1 MVLRAPCVVVAT
13 PTCNPLVFMNL
24 RGYAMMK
31 LVMVARSLSTATI
44 SFGLVTVPIRL
55 YAASESQAAV
65 SFNLLHGKCHSRL
78 KQQYICPKD
87 EEIVTRDQMVKGYE
101 FAKDQYVVF
110 TEDEIKAMAEESS
123 KTIEITEFVPLT
135 KVDPIYFESAYYLG
149 PDKGGDKAYRL
160 LTEAMRQTGRCALA
174 KWAARGKQYLTLMRP
189 VEGGLV
195 MQVLNYADEV
205 RPFSEVPVGDATVKE
220 PELKLAVQLIEQI
233 ATDEFHP
240 ENYVDEVRAR
250 YHEAIQRK
258 VEGQE
263 VTAAAPEAPKAQII
277 DLMEALKASLAQ
289 KGPRPT
295 AVPAP
300 AESKP
305 GKKPARAAQA
315 EARAESRSLRVP
327 KAAAGGK
334 SRR

>member
-1 MVLRAPCVVVAT
+1 
-13 PTCNPLVFMNL
+13 
-24 RGYAMMK
+24 MMEA
-31 LVMVARSLSTATI
+31 MVARSMSTATI

-65 SFNLLHGKCHSRL
+65 SFNLLHEKCHSRL

-110 TEDEIKAMAEESS
+110 TEDEIKSMAEEAS
-123 KTIEITEFVPLT
+123 KTIEITEFVPLA
-135 KVDPIYFESAYYLG
+135 KVDPIYFEGAYYLG

-160 LTEAMRQTGRCALA
+160 LSEAMRQTGRCALA
-174 KWAARGKQYLTLMRP
+174 KWAARGKQYLVLMRP
-189 VEGGLV
+189 IDNGLI
-195 MQVLNYADEV
+195 MQVLHYADEV
-205 RPFSEVPVGDATVKE
+205 RPFSEIPVGDAAVKE

-233 ATDEFHP
+233 ATDEFRP
-240 ENYVDEVRAR
+240 QTYVDEVRAR

-263 VTAAAPEAPKAQII
+263 VTAPATPEAPKGQVI

-289 KGPRPT
+289 KGPR
-295 AVPAP
+295 AVPAATSAP
-300 AESKP
+300 ATAER
-305 GKKPARAAQA
+305 KPAKRAAAARTA
-315 EARAESRSLRVP
+315 EARTLRAP

-334 SRR
+334 RR